1 MPKEMLPLV
10 TKPLIQYGVEEA
22 LAAGITGMAIVTGR
36 GKRAIEDHF
45 DISFELEHQIAGSD
59 KESLLDGTRELI
71 NRCTFSYTR
80 QNEML
85 GLGHAILVGETLI
98 GNEPFAVLL
107 ADDYCL
113 TEGDS
118 VLAQM
123 TALYAQH
130 RCCIVAIEEVPL
142 DQVSRYGVIAGT
154 EEKPG
159 LYRVTDM
166 VEKPEPAAAPS
177 NFEVLRSTAP
187 GRNGEVQLTDA
198 LQTLAARGEV
208 LACRFDGKR
217 FDCGSVDGYIEA
229 TNALYQRSKNQ

>member
-1 MPKEMLPLV
+1 MTDDLAKFFQQMMEQGQTMAKAFTSGLEGIDVKAFEKMFPAMPKEMLPLV

-130 RCCIVAIEEVPL
+130 RCCIVAMP
-142 DQVSRYGVIAGT
+142 
-154 EEKPG
+154 
-159 LYRVTDM
+159 RVYC
-166 VEKPEPAAAPS
+166 VRL
-177 NFEVLRSTAP
+177 F
-187 GRNGEVQLTDA
+187 
-198 LQTLAARGEV
+198 
-208 LACRFDGKR
+208 
-217 FDCGSVDGYIEA
+217 
-229 TNALYQRSKNQ
+229 